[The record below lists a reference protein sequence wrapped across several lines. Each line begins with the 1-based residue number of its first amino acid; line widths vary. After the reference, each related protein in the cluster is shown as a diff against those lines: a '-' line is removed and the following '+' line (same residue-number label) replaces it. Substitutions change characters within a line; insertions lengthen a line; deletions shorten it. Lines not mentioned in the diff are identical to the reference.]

1 MSKLSLL
8 TVALLLLSA
17 SCSLAQPRV
26 FLTGAVHAVPLPTAR
41 GQQVVIASVALGKA
55 DKPLTISKI
64 VAVGTL
70 SNNPAVEKVSYEL
83 LFLVCDQPDCLGAV
97 KSPIVL
103 WQNDWRTPRR
113 ILATKSFGIDE
124 RHVEA
129 EVFAKQEINGN
140 GGDLY
145 IAMAIKLLRGFSIVP
160 GTAIAEIFRVEVV
173 P

>member
-1 MSKLSLL
+1 MGKLSLL
-8 TVALLLLSA
+8 TAHLLLSA
-17 SCSLAQPRV
+17 LCSLAQPRV
-26 FLTGAVHAVPLPTAR
+26 FLTGSAHAVPLPTAR
-41 GQQVVIASVALGKA
+41 GQQVVMASVALGKA

-70 SNNPAVEKVSYEL
+70 SNNPALEKVSYEV
-83 LFLVCDQPDCLGAV
+83 LFLACDQPDCLGPV

-103 WQNDWRTPRR
+103 WQDDLRTPRR

-129 EVFAKQEINGN
+129 EVSAKQGMHGN
-140 GGDLY
+140 VGDLY
-145 IAMAIKLLRGFSIVP
+145 IAMAIKLLGGFSIVP
-160 GTAIAEIFRVEVV
+160 GTATAQVLRVEVV